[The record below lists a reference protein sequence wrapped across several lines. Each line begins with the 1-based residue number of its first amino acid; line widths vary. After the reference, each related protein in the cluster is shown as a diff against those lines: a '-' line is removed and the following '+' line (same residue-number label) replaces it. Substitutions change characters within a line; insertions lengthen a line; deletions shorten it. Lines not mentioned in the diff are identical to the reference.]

1 MAHTDYVAQ
10 TGDARFTDLGLTFT
24 DDQRRN
30 PDQTAVIADIR
41 AAVAAAAGQAIAAD
55 LTITQSAQIRAA
67 SLTIFDRSFAIT
79 RWLQLVAIGIGLFGV
94 ASSFSAQVLSRQ
106 REFGMLMHLGY
117 TRGQLSAM
125 VTAEGFIWSLIG
137 GLVGAALGLVVSAVL
152 VFVVNPQ
159 SFHWTMDW
167 QIPWGD
173 VALMVLA
180 VMASGT
186 GTCWLI
192 ARQTLRQS
200 MVQSVKQDW

>member
-1 MAHTDYVAQ
+1 
-10 TGDARFTDLGLTFT
+10 
-24 DDQRRN
+24 
-30 PDQTAVIADIR
+30 
-41 AAVAAAAGQAIAAD
+41 
-55 LTITQSAQIRAA
+55 
-67 SLTIFDRSFAIT
+67 
-79 RWLQLVAIGIGLFGV
+79 
-94 ASSFSAQVLSRQ
+94 
-106 REFGMLMHLGY
+106 
-117 TRGQLSAM
+117 LSAM

-192 ARQTLRQS
+192 ASQTLRQS